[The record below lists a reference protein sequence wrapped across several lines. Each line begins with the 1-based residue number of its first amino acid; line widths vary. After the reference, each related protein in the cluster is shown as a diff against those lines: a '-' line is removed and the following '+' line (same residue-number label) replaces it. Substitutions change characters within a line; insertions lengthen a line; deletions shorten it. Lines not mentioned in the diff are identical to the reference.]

1 MIKYFQLKSNS
12 GAIKGLFILL
22 FYTLLT
28 TVVWLAYD
36 IVSPGFNFDLENL
49 NFETISYLY

>member
-1 MIKYFQLKSNS
+1 MIKYFQLKYKS

-28 TVVWLAYD
+28 TIVWLAYD